1 MDVEYDGSGDQM
13 IAALMSTGMKKNTS
27 KVLVFI
33 ALNSGT
39 TSENIERAMRLRQPD
54 VSVSVQEL
62 HDLGWLGRIS
72 VRGTG
77 KGRPK
82 YVYTL
87 SKPFSEIV
95 NEIEKSEKD
104 KIRKIEENLKQM
116 RSGKLFS

>member
-62 HDLGWLGRIS
+62 YDLGWLGRVS

-104 KIRKIEENLKQM
+104 KIKKIEENLKQM

>member
-13 IAALMSTGMKKNTS
+13 ITALMSTGMKKNTS

-62 HDLGWLGRIS
+62 YDLGWLGRVS

-87 SKPFSEIV
+87 SKPLSEIV
-95 NEIEKSEKD
+95 NEIEKGEKE
-104 KIRKIEENLKQM
+104 KIRKIEENLRQM

>member
-13 IAALMSTGMKKNTS
+13 ITALMSTGMKKNTS

-62 HDLGWLGRIS
+62 YDLGWLGRVS

-87 SKPFSEIV
+87 SKPLSEIV
-95 NEIEKSEKD
+95 NEIEKGEKE
-104 KIRKIEENLKQM
+104 KIKKIEENLRQM

>member
-62 HDLGWLGRIS
+62 YDLGWLGRVS

-95 NEIEKSEKD
+95 NEIEKSERD
-104 KIRKIEENLKQM
+104 KIKKIEENLKQM

>member
-13 IAALMSTGMKKNTS
+13 ITALMSTGMKKNTS

-62 HDLGWLGRIS
+62 YDLGWLGRVS

-95 NEIEKSEKD
+95 DEIEKSEKE
-104 KIRKIEENLKQM
+104 KILKIEENLKQM